1 MAVHENS
8 EGQPMG
14 VESSSSDALK
24 ADQIPEEVLAGQN
37 TSLVQRLLPWVVSI
51 SIVGWLLWPYRV
63 PEQRALLSNAFA
75 QADRWVIVVSFAG
88 AVVIWLTDAY
98 ATARTLQ
105 RWGTAISLGETCL
118 IRGATLLF
126 DAINPTLGQA
136 VLTLVVYRRGS
147 SLGQAILLVML
158 MNVIFIVHI
167 AVISGAGLLT
177 GAAPEAGLTTWLVG
191 IALGSTALYLAIVAI
206 RPAALAKNP
215 TLRWLMD
222 AGLSGHAWAFL
233 YRLPNM
239 VVLIV
244 AQVFVMRC
252 FNIDVPWGVSLLYLP
267 ALFFIV
273 GMPISV
279 QGLGPGQ
286 VASVSFFS
294 AYTPGDAATAEA
306 TILACGFAGAALT
319 TLNAIVIG
327 MCCLTTRTGRDSV
340 AAVRS
345 ARKR

>member
-1 MAVHENS
+1 
-8 EGQPMG
+8 MG
-14 VESSSSDALK
+14 GESSSSDALNVNEV
-24 ADQIPEEVLAGQN
+24 PSEVLATQN
-37 TSLVQRLLPWVVSI
+37 TSLIQRLLPWVVSV

-63 PEQRALLSNAFA
+63 PEQRALLANAFS
-75 QADRWVIVVSFAG
+75 QADRSVIIISFAW

-105 RWGTAISLGETCL
+105 RWGTAISLRETCL

-147 SLGQAILLVML
+147 SLGQALLLVML

-177 GAAPEAGLTTWLVG
+177 GAAPAAGLTTWLVG
-191 IALGSTALYLAIVAI
+191 IALGSTALYLIIVAM

-239 VVLIV
+239 VALIV

-273 GMPISV
+273 GMPLSV

-286 VASVSFFS
+286 IASVSFFS

-319 TLNAIVIG
+319 TLNAIIIG
-327 MCCLTTRTGRDSV
+327 LCCLTTRTGRDSV

-345 ARKR
+345 ARRR

>member
-1 MAVHENS
+1 MS
-8 EGQPMG
+8 ELLQAEEVPR
-14 VESSSSDALK
+14 
-24 ADQIPEEVLAGQN
+24 EVLATQN

-75 QADRWVIVVSFAG
+75 QANRWVIAIAFAW

-105 RWGTAISLGETCL
+105 RWGTPISLRETCL

-126 DAINPTLGQA
+126 DAINPALGQA
-136 VLTLVVYRRGS
+136 VLTLVVYRRGT
-147 SLGQAILLVML
+147 SLGQAFLLVML

-167 AVISGAGLLT
+167 AAISGAGLLT
-177 GAAPEAGLTTWLVG
+177 GAAPEAGLMSWVVS
-191 IALGSTALYLAIVAI
+191 IALGFTALYLAIVAM
-206 RPAALAKNP
+206 RPPALAKNP
-215 TLRWLMD
+215 TFRWLMD

-239 VVLIV
+239 VALIV
-244 AQVFVMRC
+244 AQVFIMRC

-267 ALFFIV
+267 ALMFIV

-306 TILACGFAGAALT
+306 TILACGFAGAALA
-319 TLNAIVIG
+319 TLNAIIIG
-327 MCCLTTRTGRDSV
+327 LCCLTTRTGRDSV

-345 ARKR
+345 ARRG

>member
-1 MAVHENS
+1 
-8 EGQPMG
+8 MG
-14 VESSSSDALK
+14 GESSSSDALNVNEV
-24 ADQIPEEVLAGQN
+24 PSEVLATQN
-37 TSLVQRLLPWVVSI
+37 TSLAQRLLPWVVSI

-63 PEQRALLSNAFA
+63 PEQRALLANAFS
-75 QADRWVIVVSFAG
+75 QADRSVIVISFAW

-147 SLGQAILLVML
+147 SLGQALLLVML

-177 GAAPEAGLTTWLVG
+177 GSAPAAGLTTWLVG
-191 IALGSTALYLAIVAI
+191 IALGSTALYLVIVAM
-206 RPAALAKNP
+206 RPAALATNP

-239 VVLIV
+239 VALIV

-273 GMPISV
+273 GMPLSV

-319 TLNAIVIG
+319 TLNAIIIG
-327 MCCLTTRTGRDSV
+327 LCCLTTRTGRDSV

-345 ARKR
+345 ARRR

>member
-1 MAVHENS
+1 
-8 EGQPMG
+8 
-14 VESSSSDALK
+14 
-24 ADQIPEEVLAGQN
+24 
-37 TSLVQRLLPWVVSI
+37 LLPWVVSI

-75 QADRWVIVVSFAG
+75 QADRWVIAVSFAG

-136 VLTLVVYRRGS
+136 VLTLVVYRRGT
-147 SLGQAILLVML
+147 SLAQAILLVML

-167 AVISGAGLLT
+167 AVISGAGLLA

-191 IALGSTALYLAIVAI
+191 IALGSTAIYLAIVAM
-206 RPAALAKNP
+206 RPASLARNP

-222 AGLSGHAWAFL
+222 AGISGHAWAFL

-327 MCCLTTRTGRDSV
+327 LCCLTTRTGRDSV

-345 ARKR
+345 ARRR